1 MGLVRT
7 SPPTVEPVSVSEAKV
22 HLEAIDSTHDTM
34 LSLLIAAA
42 RQYAESYCN
51 RSFITQSWRLTLD
64 AFPGRW
70 DQSMSPAGVSFS
82 LPRNA
87 VLLERAPI
95 QSVDAITYTDMGG
108 VERVIDSPGSPDY
121 AIDLSGSL
129 GRMTPGFGRI
139 WPITLPQIGV
149 VSIDYTAGYGD
160 AATDVPE
167 LIRNWIM
174 VRVNTMF
181 ENREEVAV
189 LQRGTVSALPHV
201 DRLLDE
207 FRVITA

>member
-1 MGLVRT
+1 MTIKRAKSSAT
-7 SPPTVEPVSVSEAKV
+7 IAARSEA
-22 HLEAIDSTHDTM
+22 EAFFAANPDIDSVEM
-34 LSLLIAAA
+34 I
-42 RQYAESYCN
+42 
-51 RSFITQSWRLTLD
+51 
-64 AFPGRW
+64 
-70 DQSMSPAGVSFS
+70 
-82 LPRNA
+82 
-87 VLLERAPI
+87 
-95 QSVDAITYTDMGG
+95 YTDMGG